1 MTEVSPDG
9 VAHSGV
15 AVRARDPLRARAG
28 ETELIGAGGCDDCV
42 ELGMHFPFLSFAD
55 NVDLRM
61 D

>member
-1 MTEVSPDG
+1 MTKVSPDG

-15 AVRARDPLRARAG
+15 VARPADPLRARAG
-28 ETELIGAGGCDDCV
+28 ETELIGAGGCDDGV
-42 ELGMHFPFLSFAD
+42 ELGVHFPFQSFAD